1 MFVFTYVQT
10 PFHAFKAKNTHSLRV
25 CVFLSN
31 PQDWYIIT
39 ARSAVY
45 IISPSGCISSRFSVY
60 SLRLDDIQNF
70 VLMIYRN
77 KLRMI
82 YKACALILYPPRRDS
97 CTPSHIAKTD
107 LIFRS
112 NRFIYWLFYYSYGLK
127 YSLPTR
133 YENLPI

>member
-1 MFVFTYVQT
+1 MFVFTYVHT

-25 CVFLSN
+25 CF
-31 PQDWYIIT
+31 
-39 ARSAVY
+39 
-45 IISPSGCISSRFSVY
+45 F
-60 SLRLDDIQNF
+60 LRLDDIQNF

-82 YKACALILYPPRRDS
+82 YKAYALIPYPPRRDS
-97 CTPSHIAKTD
+97 CTPSHIEKTD

>member
-60 SLRLDDIQNF
+60 SLRLDDIPQQ
-70 VLMIYRN
+70 VADGIQG
-77 KLRMI
+77 LR
-82 YKACALILYPPRRDS
+82 LDS
-97 CTPSHIAKTD
+97 IPAA
-107 LIFRS
+107 
-112 NRFIYWLFYYSYGLK
+112 
-127 YSLPTR
+127 P
-133 YENLPI
+133 